1 MGLGKDLKY
10 LIRDIG
16 YEFNDVTYLENAL
29 THASYVNEMR
39 KKGFRCDSNESL
51 EFLGDAILEFLI
63 SEELFARF
71 KRDGEGALTKMR
83 QELVCESTLA
93 KLAEDINLGD
103 YLHIA
108 TSEEGTRLRTRPKVL
123 ADTFEALIAAI
134 YLDDKTAGAHYYKD
148 IILSFFTEEISAR
161 ASGATS
167 DYKTMLQKFV
177 EKNGDVLRYDCE
189 ESGPDHEK
197 TFVSTAFI
205 NNNKVGV
212 GSGFTKR
219 SAEQS
224 AAMAALR
231 LFGMI

>member
-1 MGLGKDLKY
+1 MGLGKDLNFLLK
-10 LIRDIG
+10 DIG
-16 YEFNDVTYLENAL
+16 YEFNDVSYLENAL
-29 THASYVNEMR
+29 THASYANEMR

-51 EFLGDAILEFLI
+51 VFLGDAILEFLI
-63 SEELFARF
+63 SEELFTRF
-71 KRDGEGALTKMR
+71 KRDGEGVLTKMR

-93 KLAEDINLGD
+93 KLAEDFKLGE

-108 TSEEGTRLRTRPKVL
+108 TAEEGTRLRSRPKVL
-123 ADTFEALIAAI
+123 ADAFEALIAAI
-134 YLDDKTAGAHYYKD
+134 YLDDTAAGGHYYKD
-148 IILSFFTEEISAR
+148 VIISFFTDEIAAR
-161 ASGATS
+161 ANGGTS

-177 EKNGDVLRYDCE
+177 EKNGDILRYDCE

-197 TFVSTAFI
+197 TFVATAVI

-212 GSGFTKR
+212 GSGLTKR